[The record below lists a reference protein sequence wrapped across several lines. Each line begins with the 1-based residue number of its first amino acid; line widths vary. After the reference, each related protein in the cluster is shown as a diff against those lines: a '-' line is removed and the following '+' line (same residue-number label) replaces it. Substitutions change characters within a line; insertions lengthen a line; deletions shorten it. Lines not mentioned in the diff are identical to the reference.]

1 MAMNRLELNRNQ
13 APKSDA
19 LLPGP
24 MNLMIMLWIRSKLC
38 YQAFAESSFD
48 CCCLILRSC
57 GSCSICHTTDPPSL
71 SINSE
76 SSSLDSKPFKTTI
89 LSVQKGICAQCAVFF
104 AYLSKSI
111 DSCVGW
117 WSKSHSV

>member
-24 MNLMIMLWIRSKLC
+24 MNLMIMLWTRSKC
-38 YQAFAESSFD
+38 FCQAYAESSFD
-48 CCCLILRSC
+48 CCCLKLGSV

-76 SSSLDSKPFKTTI
+76 STSLDSKQFKTTI
-89 LSVQKGICAQCAVFF
+89 LSVICAVFF

-111 DSCVGW
+111 DGCVGW
-117 WSKSHSV
+117 WSKSHFIDTKVW